1 MSHAVTDCFRI
12 EDRGYIKEG
21 FFADLVVVDLDNPW
35 TVDKE
40 SLLYKCGWSPMEGQT
55 FKSKIMQTYVNGHLV
70 FNMGAID
77 EDFRGKRM
85 TFDF

>member
-1 MSHAVTDCFRI
+1 
-12 EDRGYIKEG
+12 
-21 FFADLVVVDLDNPW
+21 
-35 TVDKE
+35 
-40 SLLYKCGWSPMEGQT
+40 MEGQT
-55 FKSKIMQTYVNGHLV
+55 FKPKIMQTFVNGHLV